1 MDSNPNFKSAKHLS
15 FISSLIHQTGI
26 RSVFP
31 LGVLGVYVISYFKW
45 KTESSIYL
53 TFFLFPI
60 LTSFFTL
67 FVPIG
72 GVLEKV
78 VGMRIT
84 LAISSL
90 VLMIAGYLL
99 SLKLS
104 AGFTIVCYLIFG
116 AGLGIS
122 AMVSVKATC
131 YFYPDKKGMITSLL
145 NSFSS
150 VGVGIF
156 NIIGDFVL
164 INPKREQMVE
174 NKYYKKEIAEK
185 YVNYVYF
192 IMIVI
197 PIFTIIAIIF
207 ATLSESRKAK
217 ALQEEEEQRISL
229 QPADENGFE
238 SDRNNS
244 KALTPEELNAKNKEK
259 YKRDLKKIFTSFGIW
274 RLFFE
279 CFLTSFL
286 PLLVYNSHKTIAL
299 VNGRDQTVMVITS
312 SIASV
317 CLAFINPLWGYLYD
331 KFSFKPLIIY
341 MGIAGAFNGVFFL
354 FAIFYDYLITLSVV
368 FNNSL
373 LAAANSIFFP
383 HIMKIY
389 GLKYS
394 LEASG
399 VIGLGIGI
407 TGILGAA
414 FCYIINEMFDTNRMS
429 YYISYGVGAGLC
441 LLSLVFSLFEK
452 EEKFV
457 YDDDEQKE
465 ENTNKVETM

>member
-1 MDSNPNFKSAKHLS
+1 MF
-15 FISSLIHQTGI
+15 
-26 RSVFP
+26 
-31 LGVLGVYVISYFKW
+31 
-45 KTESSIYL
+45 
-53 TFFLFPI
+53 
-60 LTSFFTL
+60 
-67 FVPIG
+67 
-72 GVLEKV
+72 
-78 VGMRIT
+78 
-84 LAISSL
+84 
-90 VLMIAGYLL
+90 
-99 SLKLS
+99 
-104 AGFTIVCYLIFG
+104 
-116 AGLGIS
+116 
-122 AMVSVKATC
+122 
-131 YFYPDKKGMITSLL
+131 
-145 NSFSS
+145 
-150 VGVGIF
+150 
-156 NIIGDFVL
+156 
-164 INPKREQMVE
+164 
-174 NKYYKKEIAEK
+174 
-185 YVNYVYF
+185 
-192 IMIVI
+192 VI

-207 ATLSESRKAK
+207 ASLSERKK
-217 ALQEEEEQRISL
+217 SIALQEEEEQRISL
-229 QPADENGFE
+229 QPADEKETE

-244 KALTPEELNAKNKEK
+244 KALTPEELNAQNKEK

-286 PLLVYNSHKTIAL
+286 PLLVFNSHKTIAL
-299 VNGRDQTVMVITS
+299 VNGRNQTVMVITS
-312 SIASV
+312 SVASV

-354 FAIFYDYLITLSVV
+354 VAIFYDSLITLSVV

-414 FCYIINEMFDTNRMS
+414 FCYIINEMFDTNAMS
-429 YYISYGVGAGLC
+429 YYISYGVGSGLC

-457 YDDDEQKE
+457 YDDDEPKE
-465 ENTNKVETM
+465 ENTNKIETL